1 MPKLTSVVYWLRKLH
16 VGSVSLSS
24 AMNYV
29 QANICSHHNLLWKV
43 TVNNLG
49 ERVAA
54 QTSAAI
60 CFYKNK
66 IWKKDAEQQ
75 HSKEFKAL
83 WWIKN
88 LTVQRQA
95 ASTNLGRASAW
106 ALCSNTC
113 ISHLRT
119 PAWDAGQAVSN
130 RLAISCHRDST
141 AAVGLGALVWMRT
154 AITATNAQQ
163 KRPQQKDIQYQKWSL
178 VFWLPMWA
186 RRERG
191 EFNQKV
197 KFWKYQVIGL
207 GQGKPVMH
215 LMKSMPLYL

>member
-29 QANICSHHNLLWKV
+29 QANVCSHCNLLCKV

-49 ERVAA
+49 GRVAA
-54 QTSAAI
+54 QTSAVI

-66 IWKKDAEQQ
+66 IRKKDEEQQ

-88 LTVQRQA
+88 LTFQCQA
-95 ASTNLGRASAW
+95 ASTTLGRATACTLWSD
-106 ALCSNTC
+106 TC

-119 PAWDAGQAVSN
+119 PVWDAGQAVSS
-130 RLAISCHRDST
+130 RLAISYHRASA

-154 AITATNAQQ
+154 AIIATNAQQ
-163 KRPQQKDIQYQKWSL
+163 KRPQQRTFSTRNGPCFAGCQCEPEGRGVSSI
-178 VFWLPMWA
+178 
-186 RRERG
+186 RRWNFADVRW
-191 EFNQKV
+191 FP
-197 KFWKYQVIGL
+197 FF
-207 GQGKPVMH
+207 
-215 LMKSMPLYL
+215 